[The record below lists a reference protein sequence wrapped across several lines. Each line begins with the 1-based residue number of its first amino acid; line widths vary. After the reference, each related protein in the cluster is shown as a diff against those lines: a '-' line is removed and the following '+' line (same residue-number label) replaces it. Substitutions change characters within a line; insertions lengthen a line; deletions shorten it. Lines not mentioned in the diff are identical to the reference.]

1 MSDAGL
7 HYTQHDMTAR
17 RLVHAVLR
25 ITSILALFSLG
36 MHAFVNPTSMC
47 TRATNI

>member
-7 HYTQHDMTAR
+7 HYRQRYMTTG
-17 RLVHAVLR
+17 RLVHAGLR